1 MLTSYNV
8 NSINLLFRPIGHENN
23 ISKDQQVHS
32 LAAELYLHYDNNN
45 QKFYSIIGKQG
56 KFDRKK
62 FNEIAE
68 IYGDISK
75 FNRDNI
81 YDDFGGKYEMNDDI
95 KRKYL
100 VELENYNN
108 NSSGGYKMKK
118 SKKSKS
124 KASKTTPKKAKSTK
138 KPKTT
143 RTQTKSYNNPKYKNQ
158 DGGFVRGG
166 VLFPESFYRSD
177 IVM

>member
-1 MLTSYNV
+1 MQKALDSIQERNLTEEQRKLVLNYIGLLTYNGDFETGLRALEEDS
-8 NSINLLFRPIGHENN
+8 NAKNLLEQIFKETNDNKRHNLLF
-23 ISKDQQVHS
+23 
-32 LAAELYLHYDNNN
+32 ELYANRPNR
-45 QKFYSIIGKQG
+45 
-56 KFDRKK
+56 RKV
-62 FNEIAE
+62 
-68 IYGDISK
+68 
-75 FNRDNI
+75 
-81 YDDFGGKYEMNDDI
+81 GGK
-95 KRKYL
+95 
-100 VELENYNN
+100 
-108 NSSGGYKMKK
+108 YKMKK

-124 KASKTTPKKAKSTK
+124 KTTKATPKKAKSTKKPKKAKSTK